1 MLTVDDVA
9 KVANKRLR
17 LDKDLVIAVTGD
29 EGDGKSA
36 LAMGISL
43 KVDPL
48 FDFERNVLY
57 SPTVE
62 ETKSKIIGLPR
73 YSVIVADEAI
83 KIMYKLNW
91 GTKIQKFLNQIYALC
106 RQENKLS
113 ILCMPRFKD
122 FNEYF
127 RNHRIKF
134 WLHIVDPISN
144 KKSKGH
150 AILFGKSWNPT
161 SQDTW
166 WLGDLQKTIDKYSFK
181 RKLHEVDY
189 TLQDKIDV
197 LSKSRNFL
205 GVVEF
210 EWIPDE
216 QWNIYLEAKSRQKYD
231 GMELNDVD
239 ADEFK
244 LRESERLNKAMLELS
259 KRGVTQ
265 KEIARAINM
274 SQQSISH
281 RLKELKSLL

>member
-1 MLTVDDVA
+1 MLTVEDVA

-29 EGDGKSA
+29 EGDGKST
-36 LAMGISL
+36 LAMALGL
-43 KVDPL
+43 KVDAL

-62 ETKSKIIGLPR
+62 ETKSKIIGLPK
-73 YSVIVADEAI
+73 YSAIVADEAI

-91 GTKIQKFLNQIYALC
+91 GTRIQKFLNIIYALC

-134 WLHIVDPISN
+134 WIHIIDPISN

-166 WLGDLQKTIDKYSFK
+166 WLGDLQKTIDKYSFR

-189 TLQDKIDV
+189 NLQDKIDV

-210 EWIPDE
+210 EWIAEE
-216 QWNIYLEAKSRQKYD
+216 QWNLYLLSKSKKKYD
-231 GMELNDVD
+231 GLDLSESN
-239 ADEFK
+239 ADDFRLKE
-244 LRESERLNKAMLELS
+244 RERTNKAIFELS
-259 KRGVTQ
+259 KRGASQ
-265 KEIARAINM
+265 KEIAEAVGIAQGNVSR
-274 SQQSISH
+274 
-281 RLKELKSLL
+281 RLKELKPLL